1 MKKYPINY
9 GLNGIFNV
17 LQNNTFLSLKENLLT
32 CHALETGTELWRLD
46 FTELL
51 GSEKAA
57 QFGELIVAGNK
68 LFFFLSDYNKG
79 AVFCVDTT
87 DGSVLYETNK
97 INGWLQKVEDKIY
110 FLSHEQLK
118 VLDINTFKEKI
129 YDLTE
134 LINKHDLNLAWNKY
148 VVDKEQ
154 LYFVSENTAGGG
166 AATVGIID
174 LNSLK
179 LQWKTAI
186 EIEEGAYWIKE
197 IKVAGNKL
205 YVHTQGGTLHI
216 FEKEENNTI
225 V

>member
-110 FLSHEQLK
+110 FLSHEQ
-118 VLDINTFKEKI
+118 
-129 YDLTE
+129 
-134 LINKHDLNLAWNKY
+134 
-148 VVDKEQ
+148 
-154 LYFVSENTAGGG
+154 
-166 AATVGIID
+166 
-174 LNSLK
+174 
-179 LQWKTAI
+179 
-186 EIEEGAYWIKE
+186 
-197 IKVAGNKL
+197 
-205 YVHTQGGTLHI
+205 
-216 FEKEENNTI
+216 
-225 V
+225 